1 MVNSTQCNQEG
12 ARIGSLANNSSSSS
26 VCSSARRRPHCV
38 PAVTLAVLLI
48 TAVSVCRSAPV
59 VHEGPEV
66 QLELQVLKQI
76 DHVCSS
82 LLSLEQQPQAPDSL
96 EELCYLIMGGVRKS
110 QGLKEREN
118 SKRFLFHYTKPQG
131 SAPSDITSSVL
142 HPLLQLV
149 PQLHV
154 RRPKRFTSDEDLQGP
169 GGIQSRGYFLYRPR
183 NGRSSAFVV

>member
-131 SAPSDITSSVL
+131 SAPSDIT
-142 HPLLQLV
+142 
-149 PQLHV
+149 
-154 RRPKRFTSDEDLQGP
+154 EDLQGP

>member
-118 SKRFLFHYTKPQG
+118 SKR
-131 SAPSDITSSVL
+131 SSVL